1 MCCMSLWGRNRKRC
15 LTLDSLRV
23 ENTMKT
29 LYALLLDETGQAAA
43 LRAETP
49 CLLAWPDENEKLE
62 LKKWE
67 GIRNE

>member
-1 MCCMSLWGRNRKRC
+1 
-15 LTLDSLRV
+15 
-23 ENTMKT
+23 MKT
-29 LYALLLDETGQAAA
+29 LYALLLDEAGQAAA